1 MSFDQ
6 DIIQDFLTES
16 GELLEQLDQDLVVLE
31 GTPRDPEMLN
41 RVFRALHTIKGSA
54 SFLALTNLVEVA
66 HAAESAL
73 NSARAGSV
81 VLNKAAMDLI
91 LGAVDVLKRQFD
103 NLRAGE
109 DLVKADEQLVAGL
122 TAIGEGRVP
131 AAAPAAV
138 AAAAQMAAADRST
151 PALAS
156 PQPEIAERNEIAAA
170 SAEPAADAPA
180 ARPGASAIERLP
192 LRLDESKSSLIE
204 YLVSDLR
211 ETIAQAEEAL
221 GMFQSPER
229 RSGGAAKLTEIGESM
244 LKSARF
250 FEFEQME
257 KLAEAI
263 VTVAGEQ
270 ELNDA
275 MMTQLMPRVHGV
287 FELIR
292 EQTDG
297 LAYATLIKRPIDGLC
312 ASIRTLLTDGQLDP
326 QHTLECGATPVKAL
340 AADGVIIED
349 RDARPDASAAP
360 MAQPVSAADAEPV
373 ATPDQTPLPEPATMA
388 AARPLTESAITP
400 AGNDLASAVI
410 EPVSAQSAG
419 GSTVASAQPAPAGGV
434 AEGGENKGG
443 VQADQ
448 TIRVEVGR
456 LEALLN
462 LVGELVLQKNRLSAI
477 ARSAQATGVG
487 THEFHETL
495 GTATGSLDR
504 VTSDIQVA
512 VMRTRMQPLDKLFGR
527 YPRLIRDLARKTGK
541 EIKLAIEGGHTEVDK
556 SVIEELGDPLVHILR
571 NSADH
576 GIEMPEERVKAGKP
590 ACGTI
595 TLSASHEG
603 SFVQVRIKDDG
614 KGLSRSRIG
623 KKAVERGLVTEQG
636 LAQMSDADVY
646 KFIFAAG
653 FSTAE
658 KVTDLSGRG
667 VGMDVVRTNIEKIKG
682 SVDLAS
688 TEGTGTTI
696 TIKIPLTVAILTAMM
711 VRIGTETYAVPLA
724 SVVEIVKPEGA
735 QLSSIRGSPVM
746 RLRDEVLP
754 LLDGCEVF
762 DLPPSKREESPFA
775 VILSMGDKRVGLMV
789 TKLIGQQEVVIK
801 PLDEMVDRA
810 GPVSGATVRDDG
822 GVSLIVD
829 VARMCRLAEERV
841 MGRPRAETRAHR
853 EPALMR

>member
-6 DIIQDFLTES
+6 EFVQDFLTES

-31 GTPRDPEMLN
+31 GTPQDPEMLN

-54 SFLALTNLVEVA
+54 SFLALTNLVEIA

-91 LGAVDVLKRQFD
+91 LGAVDVLRKQFG

-109 DLVKADEQLVAGL
+109 DLVKADETLVHAL
-122 TAIGEGRVP
+122 ARIGEGRVP
-131 AAAPAAV
+131 PMAAAAAAV
-138 AAAAQMAAADRST
+138 AEAPVEKAPAST
-151 PALAS
+151 NGHELEVTITGAGKSTNPS
-156 PQPEIAERNEIAAA
+156 A
-170 SAEPAADAPA
+170 SAP
-180 ARPGASAIERLP
+180 IERLP
-192 LRLDESKSSLIE
+192 LRLDDSKSSLIE
-204 YLVSDLR
+204 YLVADLR
-211 ETIAQAEEAL
+211 ETIAQADEAI
-221 GMFQSPER
+221 GMFRSTQSR
-229 RSGGAAKLTEIGESM
+229 QNGAAKLTELGESM

-250 FEFEQME
+250 FDFEQME
-257 KLAEAI
+257 KLADAI
-263 VTVAGEQ
+263 VKVGNEQ
-270 ELNDA
+270 DLSEP
-275 MMTQLMPRVHGV
+275 MMAQLMPRVQGV

-297 LAYATLIKRPIDGLC
+297 LAYATLVKRPIDGLC
-312 ASIRTLLTDGQLDP
+312 ASIRTLLTEGRLDER
-326 QHTLECGATPVKAL
+326 HTLEPGASTVRAL
-340 AADGVIIED
+340 ATDGVIVEERED
-349 RDARPDASAAP
+349 FVPDAMNANTP
-360 MAQPVSAADAEPV
+360 PTAEP
-373 ATPDQTPLPEPATMA
+373 APENETTHAAASETPTLPVMPTESTPLAANVTPSSGAAFPAAQT
-388 AARPLTESAITP
+388 S
-400 AGNDLASAVI
+400 GAS
-410 EPVSAQSAG
+410 
-419 GSTVASAQPAPAGGV
+419 
-434 AEGGENKGG
+434 EGGESKGA
-443 VQADQ
+443 VQAEQ

-462 LVGELVLQKNRLSAI
+462 LVGELVLQKNRLAAI
-477 ARSAQATGVG
+477 ARNAQSTGIG
-487 THEFHETL
+487 SHEFHETFT
-495 GTATGSLDR
+495 TATGSLDR
-504 VTSDIQVA
+504 VTGDIQVA

-541 EIKLAIEGGHTEVDK
+541 EIKLVIEGGHTEVDK

-576 GIEMPEERVKAGKP
+576 GIEMPEERVKAGKN

-603 SFVQVRIKDDG
+603 SFVQVKIKDDG

-623 KKAVERGLVTEQG
+623 KKAIERGLATEQT

-682 SVDLAS
+682 SIDLES
-688 TEGTGTTI
+688 VEGKGTVLK
-696 TIKIPLTVAILTAMM
+696 IKIPLTVAILTAMM
-711 VRIGTETYAVPLA
+711 VRIGSETYAVPLA
-724 SVVEIVKPEGA
+724 SVVEIVKPEDS

-746 RLRDEVLP
+746 RLRDEVVP
-754 LLDGCEVF
+754 LLNGCDVF
-762 DLPPSKREESPFA
+762 ELPEHKRDESPFA
-775 VILSMGDKRVGLMV
+775 VILAMGDKRVGLMV

-829 VARMCRLAEERV
+829 VGRMCRLAEARV
-841 MGRPRAETRAHR
+841 MTRPGGETRGVRA
-853 EPALMR
+853 PATS